1 MLVDKKKYELPG
13 DPDRDAYVVGVSGG
27 ADSSAVAIIMHK
39 LFPDLDIKYVF
50 IDTFAEA
57 PAIYSSIEA
66 LEKYIGKKVI
76 KIENGVGMFGMIEQY
91 NGHLP
96 TARSRWCTYRL
107 KIEPMENYLESL
119 QEEGGGDVHM
129 FVGLRADEP
138 SRTGMVSSDDWMHAH
153 YPLRELCMDRAA
165 VFALLGETV
174 GVPDLYKGRSRSG
187 CEICWGMRQSE
198 VISAIES
205 PGMYLDDAQRAEFLS
220 DEDVASYEIRGHDAT
235 KDQISIDGLGELPGC
250 SYAKQHAPAD
260 DDTRVYVGVESL
272 PGFVRIVGWSSTR
285 SGITRKLNSHYTSRL
300 ESCEVFGLTQDE
312 FVEQYRQRVF
322 VIDVSNEDANFSPP
336 AYDNF
341 CWKQDQPIIKVKQN
355 LSALKNIFLSDH
367 DRIKCMDEHT
377 PKYYKKDYGQN
388 AVCSVCSK

>member
-1 MLVDKKKYELPG
+1 MVCKKKYELPG
-13 DPDRDAYVVGVSGG
+13 DHDRDAYVVGVSGG
-27 ADSSAVAIIMHK
+27 ADSSAVAVIMHK

-57 PAIYSSIEA
+57 PAIYRSIEA

-76 KIENGVGMFGMIEQY
+76 KIENGIGMFRMIEQY

-96 TARSRWCTYRL
+96 TARRRWCTYRL

-119 QEEGGGDVHM
+119 HGEDREVHI

-138 SRTGMVSSDDWMHAH
+138 SRTGMSSGEDWMHAH
-153 YPLRELCMDRAA
+153 YPLRELGMDRAD

-205 PGMYLDDAQRAEFLS
+205 PGRYLDDAQRAEFLS
-220 DEDVASYEIRGHDAT
+220 DNDVASYEIRGHDAT
-235 KDQISIDGLGELPGC
+235 RNQISIDGLSGLPGC
-250 SYAKQHAPAD
+250 GCAKLHAPAD
-260 DDTRVYVGVESL
+260 DDTRIYVGVESL
-272 PGFVRIVGWSSTR
+272 SGSGFLRIVGWSSTR

-312 FVEQYRQRVF
+312 FVEQYMQHVF
-322 VIDVSNEDANFSPP
+322 VIDVSKGDANFSPP
-336 AYDNF
+336 VDDAF
-341 CWKQDQPIIKVKQN
+341 CWKQGEPIVKVKQN
-355 LSALKNIFLSDH
+355 LSAIKNIFLSDH
-367 DRIKCMDEHT
+367 DRIKCMDEHK
-377 PKYYKKDYGQN
+377 PKYYNKDYGQN